1 MSKKRNLDS
10 ARRNKNDEI
19 YTQMKDIE
27 KELKHYTHHFQDKVI
42 YCNADNYQRSNFYKY
57 FKDNFQQFKIKKLI
71 ATCIKNEDGDYRIC
85 YSRILIKKKKIIN

>member
-27 KELKHYTHHFQDKVI
+27 KELKHYTHHF
-42 YCNADNYQRSNFYKY
+42 
-57 FKDNFQQFKIKKLI
+57 
-71 ATCIKNEDGDYRIC
+71 
-85 YSRILIKKKKIIN
+85 